1 MKAIHNLLVG
11 VLFVIA
17 AGVVGFFTI
26 ITEGG
31 PFKKELHTTNIYFNS
46 AEGLK
51 VGSKVT
57 LHGVPFGYVS
67 KVSLVDVDIEGNVI
81 RDKNEEWKATGT
93 RVEVTIVTPKPLTL
107 YENYEIKI
115 RNESLLSGRIIA
127 INPGTEEDSKTKK
140 KNKILDLKQ
149 PNQRIKG
156 ETADDPLVLFSELIA
171 ENRADVK
178 KIFSNVAD
186 ITEKI
191 NNGKGTLG
199 KIINSDEIHN
209 SVNTTLTDAQ
219 IVLRELREGLED
231 TREQAP
237 VTSFIRAALT
247 AF

>member
-1 MKAIHNLLVG
+1 MKVIHNLLVG
-11 VLFVIA
+11 ILFVIA
-17 AGVVGFFTI
+17 AAVVGFFTI

-31 PFKKELHTTNIYFNS
+31 PFKKELNTTNVYFNS

-51 VGSKVT
+51 IGSKVT

-81 RDKNEEWKATGT
+81 RDKNEEWKAIGT
-93 RVEVTIVTPKPLTL
+93 RVEVTIVTPKPLKL

-127 INPGTEEDSKTKK
+127 INPGTEEDEKRKK
-140 KNKILDLKQ
+140 KNQILDLKN
-149 PNQRIKG
+149 PNVKVRG